1 MAKANELIITRI
13 FDAPRELVWRAW
25 TDPEMVKKWW
35 GPKDFTAP
43 SIKIDFKVG
52 GKYLYCMR
60 GPAGSDFDKD
70 FWSAGTFKEIVP
82 MEKIVVT
89 DHFSDENGNKVDP
102 TTYGMSKDLPKEMDV
117 TVTFEEYPQAGAGK
131 TKFTIAYARPQS
143 DAAYEAM
150 LKSGMEQ
157 GWNQSFDK
165 LEQALKGG
173 DQQVAKNKTK
183 ITAEPGKQ
191 EILITREF
199 DVPRE
204 LVFKAHTD
212 PKLYVK
218 WLGPRELT
226 MTLEKFEP
234 KNGGSWRYIHKE
246 KDGNEY
252 AFHGV
257 VHEITAP
264 ERIIQT
270 FEFEGLPE
278 KGHVA
283 LETARFEE
291 LPGNR
296 TRVTSQSVFQSVADR
311 DGMVQSGMERG
322 VNDSYERLDEL
333 LAKS

>member
-1 MAKANELIITRI
+1 
-13 FDAPRELVWRAW
+13 
-25 TDPEMVKKWW
+25 
-35 GPKDFTAP
+35 
-43 SIKIDFKVG
+43 
-52 GKYLYCMR
+52 
-60 GPAGSDFDKD
+60 
-70 FWSAGTFKEIVP
+70 
-82 MEKIVVT
+82 
-89 DHFSDENGNKVDP
+89 
-102 TTYGMSKDLPKEMDV
+102 
-117 TVTFEEYPQAGAGK
+117 
-131 TKFTIAYARPQS
+131 
-143 DAAYEAM
+143 
-150 LKSGMEQ
+150 
-157 GWNQSFDK
+157 
-165 LEQALKGG
+165 
-173 DQQVAKNKTK
+173 VAKNKTK

-278 KGHVA
+278 TGHA
-283 LETARFEE
+283 ILETARFES
-291 LPGNR
+291 LPDGR
-296 TRVTSQSVFQSVADR
+296 TKVTSQAVFQSVTDR
-311 DGMVQSGMERG
+311 DGMLQSGMESG
-322 VNDSYERLDEL
+322 VNEGYDRLDEL
-333 LAKS
+333 LEKSLTK